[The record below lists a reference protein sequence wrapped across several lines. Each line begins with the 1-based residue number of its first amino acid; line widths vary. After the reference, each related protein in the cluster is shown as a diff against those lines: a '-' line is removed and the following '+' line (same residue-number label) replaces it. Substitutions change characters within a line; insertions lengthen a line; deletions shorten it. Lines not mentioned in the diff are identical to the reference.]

1 MSVAALL
8 APGFFGNGPVRTAL
22 AVGALVALVT
32 GPIGT
37 FTVLRGQSFAGEAL
51 GDISTTGGSAAYL
64 ASVSSL
70 WGFATVTLIA
80 AVLLEA
86 LGVQR
91 ARGRDVA
98 TGVVLGAALGL
109 AALLLYLNSVY
120 HSTTGATLTILFGSI
135 FTLAPATLPL
145 ALVLAAIVIAATVA
159 LFRPLLLS
167 SISPEL
173 AAARG
178 IAVRRVGLVY
188 LFTLALAVALASITI
203 GTVLSTALLIGP
215 AATALRITR
224 SPGAAT
230 ILAAAI
236 GVAVTWLG
244 VALAYDSYDWPPAGH
259 GWPVSFFV
267 VTLVLVVYLLAGIAG
282 RERRR
287 RPVALGG

>member
-1 MSVAALL
+1 VRLAALV
-8 APGFFGNGPVRTAL
+8 APGFFANGPVRTAL
-22 AVGALVALVT
+22 ALGALVALVT
-32 GPIGT
+32 APIGT

-64 ASVSSL
+64 ASINSL
-70 WGFATVTLIA
+70 WGFAAVALA
-80 AVLLEA
+80 AAALLEA

-109 AALLLYLNSVY
+109 AALLLYLNSVSQ
-120 HSTTGATLTILFGSI
+120 STTGATVTILFGSI

-145 ALVLAAIVIAATVA
+145 AVALAAVVLAATLT
-159 LFRPLLLS
+159 LFRPLLLA

-178 IAVRRVGLVY
+178 IAVRRVGLLY
-188 LFTLALAVALASITI
+188 LLALALAVALASITI

-224 SPGAAT
+224 SPGAAV
-230 ILAAAI
+230 ILAVGI
-236 GVAVTWLG
+236 GVAATWLG
-244 VALAYDSYDWPPAGH
+244 VLLAYDSYDWPPTRH

-267 VTLVLVVYLLAGIAG
+267 VTLVLLAYLLAGLAA
-282 RERRR
+282 RRTDA
-287 RPVALGG
+287 RPLPGQG